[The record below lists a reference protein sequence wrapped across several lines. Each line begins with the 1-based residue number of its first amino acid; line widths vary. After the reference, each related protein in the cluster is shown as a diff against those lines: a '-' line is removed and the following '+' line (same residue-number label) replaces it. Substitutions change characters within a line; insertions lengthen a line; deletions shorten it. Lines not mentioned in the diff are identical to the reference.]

1 MTCERT
7 KPVALS
13 AQYLP
18 RKRVPWCVTVRA
30 CVRVSVRGFVRYGP
44 CVCACA
50 RESQRACVRA
60 RREKKGKARGGGRD
74 ARGQVGD
81 DVRMVGLL

>member
-18 RKRVPWCVTVRA
+18 RVGVPRCVTV
-30 CVRVSVRGFVRYGP
+30 CTCTRVSVRVFVRYGL
-44 CVCACA
+44 
-50 RESQRACVRA
+50 RVRA
-60 RREKKGKARGGGRD
+60 R
-74 ARGQVGD
+74 V
-81 DVRMVGLL
+81 